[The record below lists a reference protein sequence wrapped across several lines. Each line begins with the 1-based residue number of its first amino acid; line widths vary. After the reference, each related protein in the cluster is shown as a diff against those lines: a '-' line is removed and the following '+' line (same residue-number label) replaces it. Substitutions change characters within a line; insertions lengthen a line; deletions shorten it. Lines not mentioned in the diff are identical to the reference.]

1 MRISAITKKLLSVI
15 FAIALICGSSTAFAQ
30 GNSQTQVSDQELA
43 AFAKAYA
50 EVQRIRSQYEPSLQ
64 RTKDAKESERLQQEA
79 NARLKKTLDRQG
91 LSIDRYNKIYTAVNA
106 NEALRRKALKMVE
119 QERKKS

>member
-1 MRISAITKKLLSVI
+1 MRISSITTKLLSVI
-15 FAIALICGSSTAFAQ
+15 FAIALICGSSRALAQ
-30 GNSQTQVSDQELA
+30 GNSNTQVSDQELT

-50 EVQRIRSQYEPSLQ
+50 EVQQIRSQYEPSLQ
-64 RTKDAKESERLQQEA
+64 KTKDAKESERLQQEA
-79 NARLKKTLDRQG
+79 NAKLKKTLDKQG

>member
-1 MRISAITKKLLSVI
+1 MRISAIMNKLLSVI
-15 FAIALICGSSTAFAQ
+15 FGIALICGPSTALAQ
-30 GNSQTQVSDQELA
+30 GNSNNQVSDQELT

-50 EVQRIRSQYEPSLQ
+50 EVQQIRSQYEPSLQ

-79 NARLKKTLDRQG
+79 NAKLKKTLDKQG